1 MIMEQDVAFLEH
13 CIQLDTVESGSEKY
27 VRERLEELKMGK
39 SRRFTHPR
47 FEPLAQRAFRLRNS
61 LEA

>member
-13 CIQLDTVESGSEKY
+13 CIQLNSVESGSEKY
-27 VRERLEELKMGK
+27 VRERLEELKLGK
-39 SRRFTHPR
+39 TRRFTHPR
-47 FEPLAQRAFRLRNS
+47 FEPLAQRAFYLQKS